1 MLWNVIKQK
10 QLITEKNK
18 IMPLKKQS
26 IRKNMNI
33 VVNGDKI
40 SKDELILI
48 SEDWNETQENFFRKM
63 LKQGGHFRLKGV
75 KYEVELT
82 KDSRTRS
89 DGTKD
94 SGVIQIPG
102 DTQF

>member
-1 MLWNVIKQK
+1 MA
-10 QLITEKNK
+10 
-18 IMPLKKQS
+18 LKKQS

-33 VVNGDKI
+33 TVNGDVI
-40 SKDELILI
+40 SKEELILI
-48 SEDWNETQENFFRKM
+48 SESWSETQENFFRKM
-63 LKQGGHFRLKGV
+63 LRQGGHFRLNGV
-75 KYEVELT
+75 KYEVELI

-94 SGVIQIPG
+94 SGIVQIRG

>member
-1 MLWNVIKQK
+1 MA
-10 QLITEKNK
+10 
-18 IMPLKKQS
+18 LKKQS

-33 VVNGDKI
+33 LVNGVEL
-40 SKDELILI
+40 SKEELILI
-48 SEDWNETQENFFRKM
+48 SEEWNETQEAFFKKM
-63 LKQGGHFRLKGV
+63 LKQGGHFRLKGI
-75 KYEVELT
+75 KYEVELI

-94 SGVIQIPG
+94 EGVIQIPG